1 MLWSCVSLPVMR
13 EQLFVFFFPISFQSI
28 AIFYEI
34 LSTDLELRGS
44 EIKLPPELISE
55 TFNVAELGRSG
66 RQ

>member
-13 EQLFVFFFPISFQSI
+13 EQLFVFFPISFQSI

>member
-1 MLWSCVSLPVMR
+1 MELRITSSNERAIVC
-13 EQLFVFFFPISFQSI
+13 FCFFPISFQSI

-55 TFNVAELGRSG
+55 MFNVAELGRSG

>member
-1 MLWSCVSLPVMR
+1 MELRITSSNESAIV
-13 EQLFVFFFPISFQSI
+13 LFFSYLFFQSI
-28 AIFYEI
+28 ATFYEI

-44 EIKLPPELISE
+44 KIKLPPELICE